1 MLEAAKAF
9 IVRTTDC
16 RSPALL
22 IFRLKLA
29 VFRSWLLLGFNF
41 CSGLTSVAAVI
52 QL

>member
-22 IFRLKLA
+22 ILRVKLA
-29 VFRSWLLLGFNF
+29 VESLTASPWNQLLQ
-41 CSGLTSVAAVI
+41 TV
-52 QL
+52 